1 MTRFTDRLRRAREA
15 VRRRHRHAAIAAI
28 LATAQLL
35 DSAGVTRPPA
45 MVIDG
50 QEVVTQRAV
59 INIWVQI
66 AVMIVAAVVSY
77 ALTPK
82 PPQPKPAAL
91 QDFDVPTAEEG
102 RPIPVI
108 FGTCWIK
115 GANCLWYGDL
125 TSEPIRTKGGKK

>member
-1 MTRFTDRLRRAREA
+1 MTRFTDRIRRARAA
-15 VRRRHRHAAIAAI
+15 VRRHHRSFAVAAI
-28 LATAQLL
+28 LATAQLM
-35 DSAGVTRPPA
+35 DSAGIGRVAPP
-45 MVIDG
+45 MVDG
-50 QEVVTQRAV
+50 QPVETQHAV

-125 TSEPIRTKGGKK
+125 TAEPIRSKGGKK